1 MTQALSTS
9 KSREM
14 SNNLKSSIDWQKEIQ
29 EYLNPPG
36 QLNITVGLFIG
47 GYLLAALS
55 IWQWYEGNWPL
66 PILVALAF
74 LALHMEGT
82 VIHDACHN
90 AAHPNRWINQAM
102 GHGAA
107 ILLGFSFPVFTR
119 VHLEHHK
126 YVNDPNNDP
135 DHIVSTFGPVW
146 LIAPRFFYHEYFF
159 FERKLWRRFELL
171 QWGIERS
178 LFISIII
185 AGIKFN
191 FMNVIYNLWFGPA
204 LMVGVTLGIFFDYLP
219 HRPFLSRNRWKNA
232 RVYPSKT
239 MNWLIMG
246 QNYHLVHHLWPSIPW
261 FEYKPAYEA
270 TKPLLDAKGSPQ
282 RMGIFESSK
291 DGFNFLYDIILG
303 IRSHKKNRSKMRF
316 LAKLLPHSNWRKKFI
331 LLLHKTAIIP
341 NARGK

>member
-1 MTQALSTS
+1 MTETAVPNSSEKPQSTA
-9 KSREM
+9 
-14 SNNLKSSIDWQKEIQ
+14 DWQKVIQ
-29 EYLNPPG
+29 EYLDPPG
-36 QLNITVGLFIG
+36 SFNLTVGLFLG
-47 GYLLAALS
+47 GYLLAALA
-55 IWQWYEGNWPL
+55 IWQWYEGSWPL
-66 PILVALAF
+66 PVLVGIAF

-82 VIHDACHN
+82 VIHDACHQ

-107 ILLGFSFPVFTR
+107 VLLGFSFPVFTR
-119 VHLEHHK
+119 VHLQHHSH
-126 YVNDPNNDP
+126 VNDPKNDP

-159 FERKLWRRFELL
+159 FNRKLWRKYELM
-171 QWGIERS
+171 QWGLERS
-178 LFISIII
+178 LFITIVM
-185 AGIKFN
+185 AGIRFD

-232 RVYPSKT
+232 RVYPSRV
-239 MNWLIMG
+239 MNLLIMG

-282 RMGIFESSK
+282 RMGIFETKK
-291 DGFNFLYDIILG
+291 DSLNFLYDILLG
-303 IRSHKKNRSKMRF
+303 IRSHKKRRSKMRPI
-316 LAKLLPHSNWRKKFI
+316 AKLLPSKRLAKEWI
-331 LLLHKTAIIP
+331 YLLHQTAVIP
-341 NARGK
+341 NKKKP

>member
-1 MTQALSTS
+1 MTHTLSRPKSFEDSKKQTS
-9 KSREM
+9 
-14 SNNLKSSIDWQKEIQ
+14 NTDWQKAIQ
-29 EYLNPPG
+29 NYLDPPG
-36 QLNITVGLFIG
+36 PFNITLGLFLG

-66 PILVALAF
+66 PVLVGLAF
-74 LALHMEGT
+74 LSLHMEGT

-90 AAHPNRWINQAM
+90 SAHPNRWINQLM

-126 YVNDPNNDP
+126 YVNDPKNDP

-159 FERKLWRRFELL
+159 FERKLWRKYELM
-171 QWGIERS
+171 QWGLERG
-178 LFISIII
+178 LFIFIVL
-185 AGIKFN
+185 AGIKYD

-219 HRPFLSRNRWKNA
+219 HRPFISRNRWKNA
-232 RVYPSKT
+232 RVYPSRV
-239 MNWLIMG
+239 MNWIIMG

-282 RMGIFESSK
+282 RMGIFESK
-291 DGFNFLYDIILG
+291 EDGFNFLYDVLLG
-303 IRSHKKNRSKMRF
+303 IRSHKKNRSKMRI
-316 LAKLLPHSNWRKKFI
+316 LAHLIPKNKWRKWFI
-331 LLLHKTAIIP
+331 SFLHKTSINP
-341 NARGK
+341 S